1 MSSNDYATTDLA
13 NLFAAHTNSFEL
25 DIFWVGAPLT
35 VLALRVNGLQIDS
48 DEVRNP
54 PAARFNIPAPSNG
67 QTFLV
72 EAAIGP
78 GNGTARNIVIGIKD
92 DTTGRQFQVDHSDS
106 LSIGDDLWFVRK
118 SVTIS

>member
-1 MSSNDYATTDLA
+1 MSTKDSATTDIA

-35 VLALRVNGLQIDS
+35 ILALRVNGQQIDS
-48 DEVRNP
+48 DDVRDP
-54 PAARFNIPAPSNG
+54 PAARFNIPPPSNG

-92 DTTGRQFQVDHSDS
+92 DTTGRQFQVDRNDS
-106 LSIGDDLWFVRK
+106 LSIGDKLWFVSK
-118 SVTIS
+118 SVTVS